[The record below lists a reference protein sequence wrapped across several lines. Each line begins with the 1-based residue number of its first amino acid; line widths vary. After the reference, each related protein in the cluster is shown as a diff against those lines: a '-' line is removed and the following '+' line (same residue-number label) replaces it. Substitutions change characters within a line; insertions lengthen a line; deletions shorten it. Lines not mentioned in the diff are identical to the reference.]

1 MPTLIASV
9 VVAIIA
15 LLASVP
21 SASAAAPRGFVG
33 LSSEEVFG
41 NPGPLRDKSLP
52 QQRKAGVRLL
62 RQTFDWSLIEGSSG
76 VYDFSIYDR
85 FVLDLAR
92 NGITVL
98 PILFNPPEF
107 RSSRPARNAK
117 DSTYPPRS
125 AAEMGEWAARLVDR
139 YGPNGSLWSANPG
152 VRPQPIRAWQ
162 IWNEPNLKVYWGG
175 RPNARQYVSLL
186 RTVGAAIKA
195 RDRGAEIVTAAV
207 APSSLSGTIN
217 IFKYIDQMYRAG
229 GARAFDTLAINS
241 YAVSAAG
248 LKKLMDRVRKTMNRR
263 GDRRAK
269 IWITEL
275 GWCDK
280 GVKHRFCV
288 GQQKQARNITQSLK
302 LIAKSR
308 GRWRLRGF
316 VYFSWRDG
324 RPYAPEFKNM
334 WGLHTGLLTLSGRRK
349 PAYSAF
355 TGGVKRFR

>member
-1 MPTLIASV
+1 MPTLIALV

-15 LLASVP
+15 LLASIP

-33 LSSEEVFG
+33 LTSEEVFG
-41 NPGPLRDKSLP
+41 NAGPLRNKHLP
-52 QQRKAGVRLL
+52 MQRKAGVRLL
-62 RQTFDWSLIEGSSG
+62 RQTFDWSKIEVAPGS
-76 VYDFSIYDR
+76 YDFSIHDR

-92 NGITVL
+92 NGLTVL

-107 RSSRPARNAK
+107 RSSRPARRAERG
-117 DSTYPPRS
+117 TYPPRS

-175 RPNARQYVSLL
+175 RPNAQQYVRLL
-186 RTVGAAIKA
+186 ETVGAAIKA
-195 RDRGAEIVTAAV
+195 RDPGAEIVTAGLP
-207 APSSLSGTIN
+207 PSFLSGAIN

-229 GARAFDTLAINS
+229 GARAFDTMAINS
-241 YAVSAAG
+241 YATSASS

-280 GVKHRFCV
+280 GPKSRFCV
-288 GQQKQARNITQSLK
+288 GTKNQARNITQALK
-302 LIAKSR
+302 VIAKAR

-324 RPYAPEFKNM
+324 RPYPPAFENL
-334 WGLHTGLLTLSGRRK
+334 WGLHTGLLKANNGRK
-349 PAYSAF
+349 PAYKAF
-355 TGGVKRFR
+355 TRGVKRFR